1 MWGDMDARLTALYER
16 YRDRAILKGS
26 SALLKP
32 DDARMFAGEI
42 GAVGVVNLIPEL
54 WYYIDGDEARGLI
67 EDPAVP
73 ELPELARHR
82 GMTRTEPGWVGNLA
96 TETAAIAQEYL
107 RHDLPERI
115 AFVSFVLDVPL
126 HETFERYI
134 AEHPLL

>member
-1 MWGDMDARLTALYER
+1 MDARLTALYER

-42 GAVGVVNLIPEL
+42 GAVGVVNLIPQL

-73 ELPELARHR
+73 DFTDLARQR
-82 GMTRTEPGWVGNLA
+82 NATRTEPGWVGNLA
-96 TETAAIAQEYL
+96 EETAAAAQDYL
-107 RHDLPERI
+107 RHDLPERV
-115 AFVSFVLDVPL
+115 AYVSFVLDVPL
-126 HETFERYI
+126 QETFERYI
-134 AEHPLL
+134 AEHPMV